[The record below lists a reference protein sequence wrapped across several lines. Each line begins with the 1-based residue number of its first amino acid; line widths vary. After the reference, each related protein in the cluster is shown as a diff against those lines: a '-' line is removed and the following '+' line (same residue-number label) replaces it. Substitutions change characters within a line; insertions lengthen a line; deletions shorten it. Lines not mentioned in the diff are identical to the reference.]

1 MENGLI
7 ITTII
12 IIIIITTSILVYS
25 RVDSTVW
32 WQYRFKSNK
41 KNYVKTQGE
50 TRSKTKGN
58 NDKIKTS

>member
-12 IIIIITTSILVYS
+12 IITTSILVYL
-25 RVDSTVW
+25 RADSTVW

-50 TRSKTKGN
+50 TRSKTQGN